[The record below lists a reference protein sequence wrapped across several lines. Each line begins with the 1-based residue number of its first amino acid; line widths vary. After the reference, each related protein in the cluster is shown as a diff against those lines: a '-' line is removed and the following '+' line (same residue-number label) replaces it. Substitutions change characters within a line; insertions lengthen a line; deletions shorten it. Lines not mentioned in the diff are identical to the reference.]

1 MIVTIAAESDADI
14 PGSCQFRKLRHAL
27 GTCEVRGYE
36 AASGKARV
44 AVALRG
50 ASQAPFAAVQYF
62 GRLPVPQVSSA
73 CIQFFAKLS
82 VFRQKRGLLDAGRSS
97 ARLAVRLR
105 IVVLPESRFDLRKRR
120 VSKRASFR
128 LGAEMRRV
136 SNNSS
141 SCQPNRPIIREV
153 AEKPS
158 RTRIIGCRRV

>member
-1 MIVTIAAESDADI
+1 MCGLRQRCELCGGACKVCARDAQ
-14 PGSCQFRKLRHAL
+14 GLRLYKCVAQDL
-27 GTCEVRGYE
+27 GV
-36 AASGKARV
+36 
-44 AVALRG
+44 VALRG